1 MLQKIV
7 IAGLV
12 AAWSVVGRP
21 VQALSMAEAGKPAEM
36 PPANFSGIQFVD
48 SRGCIY
54 LRAGYGSE
62 IIWLPRV
69 TRMREVICGQN
80 SSEPAVTHGPI
91 AAPPL
96 VSTRGAISPRTGFP
110 VPHGYKVA
118 WEDGRLNPL
127 RGLPQGAAQ

>member
-54 LRAGYGSE
+54 IRAGYGGQ
-62 IIWLPRV
+62 IIWVPRV
-69 TRMREVICGQN
+69 TRKREVICGQN
-80 SSEPAVTHGPI
+80 SSYPAVTHGPI

-96 VSTRGAISPRTGFP
+96 VSTRGAISPLTGFP
-110 VPHGYKVA
+110 VPRGYKVA